1 MFTAKAKVCGLIANP
16 IGHSM
21 SIALHDC
28 FNREMGE
35 DLIYVP
41 LQVKEDLKTAILGAY
56 SLGIHGMN
64 VTIPYTQDVMKYLID
79 IDEEA
84 RRIGAVNTLVR
95 ANGGYIGKNSDLPG
109 LLMLLEMEGISLQNQ
124 DVVLLGAGG
133 AAKAAAYLACQEG
146 AKSLTIVNR
155 SGLAAEMLKTEL
167 LSYFPEFSIVVCTL
181 GDVEEKINQYLPHR
195 GYLAIQA
202 TSVGMYPNS
211 EDCIVSNPQFFEK
224 CDVGVDIV
232 YIPEETTF
240 IKNFKL
246 RGKKACNGLGML
258 VYQGAISWQWWT
270 GKILSKETKERAME
284 TLQKILNQRMNRE
297 E

>member
-35 DLIYVP
+35 DIIYVP

-56 SLGIHGMN
+56 SLGIHGIN
-64 VTIPYTQDVMKYLID
+64 VTIPYNQDVMKYLID

-133 AAKAAAYLACQEG
+133 AAKAAAYLACQ
-146 AKSLTIVNR
+146 
-155 SGLAAEMLKTEL
+155 
-167 LSYFPEFSIVVCTL
+167 
-181 GDVEEKINQYLPHR
+181 
-195 GYLAIQA
+195 
-202 TSVGMYPNS
+202 
-211 EDCIVSNPQFFEK
+211 
-224 CDVGVDIV
+224 
-232 YIPEETTF
+232 
-240 IKNFKL
+240 
-246 RGKKACNGLGML
+246 
-258 VYQGAISWQWWT
+258 
-270 GKILSKETKERAME
+270 
-284 TLQKILNQRMNRE
+284 
-297 E
+297 